1 MNANESKAP
10 EITDKNQ
17 IALPV
22 GMQHECL
29 HSLTNIAYIRKHHS
43 HRAKKN
49 KNLCHDK
56 LKT

>member
-1 MNANESKAP
+1 MNANESECAQ
-10 EITDKNQ
+10 ITDKNQ
-17 IALPV
+17 ITLPV

-29 HSLTNIAYIRKHHS
+29 HSLTNIHIRKHHS
-43 HRAKKN
+43 KREQK